1 MVVVE
6 ETACSE
12 SDGFARYGADGPD
25 DAPTKTVVEAA
36 VSFREHTGSAQ
47 FLVGKSLGTQMF
59 EQIVPAAGGVS
70 DPEGF
75 GGGWVEPA
83 SAKKALCFPCVR

>member
-6 ETACSE
+6 ETACPE
-12 SDGFARYGADGPD
+12 SDGFARYGADRPNN
-25 DAPTKTVVEAA
+25 APTKTVVETA
-36 VSFREHTGSAQ
+36 VSLRKHTGSAQ

-59 EQIVPAAGGVS
+59 EQIVPAAGSVS

-83 SAKKALCFPCVR
+83 SAKKALCFPRVR